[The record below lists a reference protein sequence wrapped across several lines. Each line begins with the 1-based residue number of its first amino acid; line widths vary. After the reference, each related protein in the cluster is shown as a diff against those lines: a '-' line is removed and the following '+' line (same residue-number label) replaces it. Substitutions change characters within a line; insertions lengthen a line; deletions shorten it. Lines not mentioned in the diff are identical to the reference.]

1 MLLSDVALGRKFQS
15 PAGRAAR
22 AEMLGIMAVDTEGL
36 KVFRVKGYIRVVY
49 IRGGYVRLMVC
60 YVGGLA
66 AAFADVAF

>member
-1 MLLSDVALGRKFQS
+1 LLLSDVALGREFQS

-22 AEMLGIMAVDTEGL
+22 AEMLGIMAVDTEGF
-36 KVFRVKGYIRVVY
+36 KVFRVKGYIWVVY
-49 IRGGYVRLMVC
+49 IRRVQVLFVVG